1 MSYQGTQ
8 SSINSSNSSIWIS
21 PLLPLLSSFCN
32 LDLWFI
38 ILKTPLTSLSKNSIH
53 GAYLPAFSLFQHE
66 QLNNAREKSGEGN
79 GDPLQYSCLEN
90 PMGRGAC
97 WAAVHRVVKSWTWLS
112 DFIFHFHAL
121 EKEMA
126 AHSSVL
132 AWRIPGMGAP
142 GRRPFMESHRVRD
155 NWSDL
160 AAAAAEKNHWSLS
173 W

>member
-1 MSYQGTQ
+1 MNCSLPNHAFKHLLVLFYYLSFQRVCSTISYQGTQ

-21 PLLPLLSSFCN
+21 PHLPLLSSFCN

-90 PMGRGAC
+90 PMGGGAW
-97 WAAVHRVVKSWTWLS
+97 WAAVCGVAQKWTRLKRLSSSNGSSMDRDRGRVGGEWGVTT
-112 DFIFHFHAL
+112 
-121 EKEMA
+121 
-126 AHSSVL
+126 
-132 AWRIPGMGAP
+132 G
-142 GRRPFMESHRVRD
+142 
-155 NWSDL
+155 
-160 AAAAAEKNHWSLS
+160 
-173 W
+173 